1 MLSHGRENMKQGSV
15 FANVDKWVELPEK
28 KNFKKLLT
36 EYHCKK
42 LGYIW

>member
-36 EYHCKK
+36 E
-42 LGYIW
+42 